1 MGLETVIKDII
12 DVAEA
17 KVSETNA
24 GAEAEASE
32 IMEAAR
38 QSAKKIMGD
47 RMAQA
52 ESDIQRMK
60 KQEVS
65 SANLEVKR
73 TMLNARK
80 DVLERV
86 YEQAVEIISSMP
98 ESKQEDLLKAIL
110 EANESSGTRIYS
122 NKESEEL
129 VKRLSSLEY
138 AGNIDC
144 VGGVIIENEEA
155 TVRLDFTYDII
166 LKRVYEQNLRQT
178 SDILFG

>member
-24 GAEAEASE
+24 EADAEVSE
-32 IMEAAR
+32 IIEDAR
-38 QSAKKIMGD
+38 QSAKRIMGD
-47 RMAQA
+47 RIAQA

-65 SANLEVKR
+65 STNLEVKR

-80 DVLERV
+80 DVLEKV
-86 YEQAVEIISSMP
+86 NEQAIEKISSMP
-98 ESKQEDLLKAIL
+98 ELKKEELLKEIL
-110 EANESSGTRIYS
+110 KANESNGTRIYS
-122 NKESEEL
+122 NKESETM
-129 VKRLSSLEY
+129 VKKLSSLEY
-138 AGNIDC
+138 ASNIDC

-155 TVRLDFTYDII
+155 TVRLDYTYDII
-166 LKRVYEQNLRQT
+166 LNSVYEQNLRQT